1 MLVYTFYQRFGVPV
15 EELDRIARDWLAQK
29 LKRTRPLQ
37 EGDGAWS
44 ARGLGG
50 MNVEYAGRLGSWT
63 AYRLTHPDSEISG
76 RLWKMHIGVRGLEE
90 GGAEAS
96 VVTEISDVS
105 PLHVTQPQ
113 LRRPMLVTEWL
124 RHAEP
129 EMLPPAPQ
137 TLHTGADLQ
146 QLIAAA
152 QDLNRLHP
160 LILVSRFV
168 NGLTPID
175 LGDLRDRLA
184 GQAQWIEVSPSFDT
198 RAEEY
203 AQQRWAVWR
212 GGISIILP
220 PMRDRLNGGL
230 YVPVERY
237 SPDHLNQIWDSGA
250 DVATHLQGR
259 FHHRTNLQ
267 IARVQIGPDQLQHA
281 RIQAEQQELL
291 TRLSTG
297 PTVMPEEVER
307 IRATLDR
314 TEAIARDA
322 ESAFFDAVMR
332 ADEAERLA
340 EAAEQR
346 ARAAEHKA
354 GAFSAQIDAIKAG
367 KDMRVSV
374 EPCVRDA
381 FLRRMAGEDL
391 TPEQALRLLAFMFPD
406 RIVVLESAYRSAA
419 EARGFTRPQKMVE
432 RLLRLTIDYVDA
444 MRAGGGDAAGI
455 KVFGADGYAAKES
468 ETVET
473 RAIAVKLRT
482 FTYKGVDYYM
492 QRHLKIGTKRSAE
505 DGWRCHFEWLPE
517 EGRVVIGH
525 CGKHLNFE

>member
-1 MLVYTFYQRFGVPV
+1 
-15 EELDRIARDWLAQK
+15 
-29 LKRTRPLQ
+29 
-37 EGDGAWS
+37 
-44 ARGLGG
+44 
-50 MNVEYAGRLGSWT
+50 MNVEFAGRLGSWT

-76 RLWKMHIGVRGLEE
+76 RLWKIHIGVRDFEE

-113 LRRPMLVTEWL
+113 LRRPVLVSEWL

-129 EMLPPAPQ
+129 DMLPPAPQ
-137 TLHTGADLQ
+137 SLHTGADLQ

-152 QDLNRLHP
+152 NDINRLHP
-160 LILVSRFV
+160 LILVSKFA
-168 NGLTPID
+168 NGHTPVD
-175 LGDLRDRLA
+175 LDDLHDRLA
-184 GQAQWIEVSPSFDT
+184 GQAQWVEVSSTFDT
-198 RAEEY
+198 RADEY
-203 AQQRWAVWR
+203 AQERWAVWR
-212 GGISIILP
+212 GGISFVLT
-220 PMRDRLNGGL
+220 PMRDRVTGGL
-230 YVPVERY
+230 YVPVERFT
-237 SPDHLNQIWDSGA
+237 PDYLDQIWGSGA
-250 DVATHLQGR
+250 DVATYLQQR

-267 IARVQIGPDQLQHA
+267 IARVQIGPDQLQQA
-281 RIQAEQQELL
+281 RVQAEQQELL
-291 TRLSTG
+291 NRLSSG
-297 PTVMPEEVER
+297 PTVSPEEVER
-307 IRATLDR
+307 IRATLAR
-314 TEAIARDA
+314 TEAKARDA
-322 ESAFFDAVMR
+322 ENAFFDAVMR
-332 ADEAERLA
+332 ADEQERLA

-346 ARAAEHKA
+346 ARAAELKA
-354 GAFSAQIDAIKAG
+354 SAVSAQIDAIKAG
-367 KDMRVSV
+367 KDLRVSV

-381 FLRRMAGEDL
+381 FIRRMAGEDL

-432 RLLRLTIDYVDA
+432 RLLHLTIDYVDA
-444 MRAGGGDAAGI
+444 MRAGGGDGAGI
-455 KVFGADGYAAKES
+455 KVFGSDGYAAKES

-473 RAIAVKLRT
+473 RATAVKLRT

-505 DGWRCHFEWLPE
+505 DGWRCHFEWLPQ